1 MVNSNSS
8 SCGVDQGWGTSHI
21 YLAYDRVGFLSQ
33 KKKKKKNVKGMT
45 KSKPFI

>member
-1 MVNSNSS
+1 MRNSTVMVNSNLS

-33 KKKKKKNVKGMT
+33 KKKKKKKKLMA
-45 KSKPFI
+45 